1 MVDSADRNELIYPSP
16 FKFQINKPN
25 QLLTGFFNR
34 IGTTEVVLE
43 WCEPN
48 LNDDTLVVDVS
59 GATVR
64 SNATVTIITSFMT
77 IEDCLNDIASQLT
90 PTNGVTFSVFAG
102 LNGTSGIDASGG
114 KFRILA
120 SSLQRKL
127 DFDISGA
134 LATRKLIGQCPD
146 LRRFRYIDLVSPQLT
161 QVQDVKDSSTA
172 PLVRDVLCRWYMDED
187 VPEPRDGLGYP
198 ILMGYEPFRRRRLY
212 NPPKQIHWDPKLN
225 VGNVAFEVY
234 DDNGNLVENISDDS
248 EFLFTLQLSEN

>member
-1 MVDSADRNELIYPSP
+1 VDSADRNTNIFPSP
-16 FKFQINKPN
+16 FKFQINKQN

-34 IGTTEVVLE
+34 IATTEVVLE

-48 LNDDTLVVDVS
+48 LENDELIVDVS

-64 SNATVTIITSFMT
+64 SNATVIIADTFMT
-77 IEDCLNDIASQLT
+77 IEDCLNEIALQLT
-90 PTNGVTFSVFAG
+90 PTNGVTFSVFPG
-102 LNGTSGIDASGG
+102 SNGVAGIDASGG

-120 SSLQRKL
+120 SSLQQKL
-127 DFDISGA
+127 GFDVSGA
-134 LATRKLIGQCPD
+134 LSTLKNIGQCPD
-146 LRRFRYIDLVSPQLT
+146 LRRFRYLDFISPQLT
-161 QVQDVKDSSTA
+161 QVQDVKDASTA
-172 PLVRDVLCRWYMDED
+172 PIVRDVLCRWYMDED

-234 DDNGNLVENISDDS
+234 DDNGNLVVNISDDS